1 MESKK
6 ICLVVGGSGGIG
18 SAVCRLLSDNG
29 FSVAIG
35 YNSSEEKAFN
45 LKKDIEKTGQP
56 ACCVSLDINQDETI
70 PQAVKSIKET
80 LGQSPSYLVYA
91 PGNKLSYRS
100 FFDLEWHQ
108 VQSQIDL
115 FARGAWSLL
124 KALIPSMRA
133 TKFGRVVLVNSAFSW
148 AVPPAS
154 IAHYVIGKYTQQG
167 VMKAA
172 AVELGADGIT
182 VNSVSPGMTQ
192 TEFISMVPEIAKKMA
207 VAQNPSRRLAV
218 PEDVA
223 NAILFLLRNESS
235 YLNGVDLPVAGGAVM
250 R

>member
-1 MESKK
+1 
-6 ICLVVGGSGGIG
+6 
-18 SAVCRLLSDNG
+18 
-29 FSVAIG
+29 
-35 YNSSEEKAFN
+35 
-45 LKKDIEKTGQP
+45 
-56 ACCVSLDINQDETI
+56 
-70 PQAVKSIKET
+70 
-80 LGQSPSYLVYA
+80 
-91 PGNKLSYRS
+91 
-100 FFDLEWHQ
+100 
-108 VQSQIDL
+108 
-115 FARGAWSLL
+115 
-124 KALIPSMRA
+124 
-133 TKFGRVVLVNSAFSW
+133 
-148 AVPPAS
+148 
-154 IAHYVIGKYTQQG
+154 
-167 VMKAA
+167 MKAA